1 MLDLGI
7 QGRRAIVCA
16 SSRGL
21 GKACARSLARA
32 GAEVVING
40 VDAAR
45 VEATAKELR
54 DETGAEI
61 TPVAAD
67 VTTKEGQ
74 AKLLAVLPD
83 PDILINNAGGPPFKD
98 FRELAREDMLRGVT
112 WNMVTAIELIQ
123 ATVDKMIERRFGR
136 IVNITS
142 ISVKMPVSGL
152 DLSSGARA
160 GLTAFLAGV
169 ARQLAPSGVTI
180 NNVLPGFFD
189 TDRYWA
195 GIEATAAAQGKT
207 REQFAEERVNTV
219 PMKRIGDPAELGD
232 ACAFLCSSRAGY
244 ITGQNLLLDGGL
256 FNAAF

>member
-207 REQFAEERVNTV
+207 REQFAEERENTV

>member
-1 MLDLGI
+1 VLDLGI
-7 QGRRAIVCA
+7 AGRRAIVCA

-32 GAEVVING
+32 GVAVVING
-40 VDAAR
+40 LDEAR
-45 VEATAKELR
+45 VRATAEELKR
-54 DETGAEI
+54 ETDAEV

-74 AKLLAVLPD
+74 EKLLAVLPD

-112 WNMVTAIELIQ
+112 WNMVTAIELVQ

-169 ARQLAPSGVTI
+169 ARQLASSGVTI

-195 GIEATAAAQGKT
+195 GIDATAKAQGKP
-207 REQFAEERVNTV
+207 REQFAQEREATV
-219 PMKRIGDPAELGD
+219 PMRRIGDPAELGD
-232 ACAFLCSSRAGY
+232 ACAFLCSARAGY